1 MTTDALRPRR
11 STISMDMSD
20 FWKGDLGLTLITICL
35 VTQIFLVTPL
45 HEEGLRIRF
54 VFDVIL
60 GVLMVYGVI
69 SVGRDKVVKRVLIA
83 VVVISGVVLL
93 AGRIHPTLPFQQ
105 AGSIV
110 ATITLALYVRVVL
123 VLMFR
128 GGPITWSRIQG
139 GVSAY
144 LLIGMAWASAYQ
156 VIEQFSPGAFQFATR
171 PETFDELISKMTY
184 YSFCILTTVGSSIAP
199 VNPFARSLTVAES
212 VVGQLFPAI
221 LISAIVAMAMRARGE
236 T

>member
-11 STISMDMSD
+11 TTISLDMSD

-54 VFDVIL
+54 VFDIL
-60 GVLMVYGVI
+60 LAVLMVYGMV
-69 SVGRDKVVKRVLIA
+69 SVGRNRTAKKVVVA
-83 VVVISGVVLL
+83 VVVICGVVLL
-93 AGRIHPTLPFQQ
+93 AARIHPTIPLQR

-110 ATITLALYVRVVL
+110 ATITLGLYFLVVL

-139 GVSAY
+139 GIAAY
-144 LLIGMAWASAYQ
+144 LLVGMTWASAYQ
-156 VIEQFSPGAFQFATR
+156 VIEQFSPGAFQFVTR
-171 PETFDELISKMTY
+171 PESFDELISKMTY
-184 YSFCILTTVGSSIAP
+184 YSFSILTTVGSNIAP
-199 VNPFARSLTVAES
+199 ISPFARSLTMAES